1 MMDEKPR
8 VGFTKRK
15 FDLSDRTA
23 AYGEP
28 VIRFA
33 RRVRLDA
40 VSSPLVRQLVR
51 SATSL
56 GANYGEAD
64 EAGSKKEF
72 RYRISLCCRES
83 RECKHWLRMLSVACP
98 NSKDDARPLWS
109 EASELT
115 RIFAA
120 IHRKSK
126 PKPK

>member
-1 MMDEKPR
+1 MVKEVAKAGEIEKA
-8 VGFTKRK
+8 
-15 FDLSDRTA
+15 FDSAERTA
-23 AYGEP
+23 AYGEE

-33 RRVRLDA
+33 RQLRLDA

-98 NSKDDARPLWS
+98 DSRNNARPLWK
-109 EASELT
+109 EANELT
-115 RIFAA
+115 LTFAT
-120 IHRKSK
+120 IHRRSK
-126 PKPK
+126 PK

>member
-1 MMDEKPR
+1 MAKEVTKAGEIEKA
-8 VGFTKRK
+8 
-15 FDLSDRTA
+15 FDLAERTA
-23 AYGEP
+23 AYGEE

-33 RRVRLDA
+33 RQLRLDA

-98 NSKDDARPLWS
+98 DSRNNARPLWK
-109 EASELT
+109 EANELT
-115 RIFAA
+115 RIFAT
-120 IHRKSK
+120 IHRRSK
-126 PKPK
+126 PK